1 MRDCHRMKKYK
12 IDRSKNIGNVIFVVE
27 GGRPETGGT
36 ELRLL
41 KKIFAD
47 ILGYEVQELRRGCDE
62 FIGHGVNPQYRVFAL
77 NLPKNQLTQMTDDAL
92 DTLYARI
99 SGEFGIKPED
109 CPIFYLYDRDYLSYK
124 PNELRGKYVK
134 RYTDPYSNENGDIGQ
149 LLLSYPAIE
158 SYLMSCLQDDTYKQL
173 FFLGKELKPEL
184 DRIVFP
190 DGSAENVDL
199 HQKIVD
205 RVFTDD
211 MCEAENR
218 LIHSVTEMD
227 KGLQAVGLGDY
238 DLDNLAPTLLNIYD
252 KQQEKYALDKAFSL
266 ISLVVMAFLEL
277 GVIVEC
283 DEE

>member
-1 MRDCHRMKKYK
+1 MRDCHRMKKYR
-12 IDRSKNIGNVIFVVE
+12 IDKSKNIGNVIFVVE

-158 SYLMSCLQDDTYKQL
+158 SYLMHAFRMTPTNSY
-173 FFLGKELKPEL
+173 FF
-184 DRIVFP
+184 
-190 DGSAENVDL
+190 
-199 HQKIVD
+199 
-205 RVFTDD
+205 
-211 MCEAENR
+211 
-218 LIHSVTEMD
+218 
-227 KGLQAVGLGDY
+227 
-238 DLDNLAPTLLNIYD
+238 
-252 KQQEKYALDKAFSL
+252 
-266 ISLVVMAFLEL
+266 
-277 GVIVEC
+277 
-283 DEE
+283 

>member
-41 KKIFAD
+41 KKVFAD

-77 NLPKNQLTQMTDDAL
+77 NFPKNQLTQMTDEAL

-99 SGEFGIKPED
+99 SGEFGIKPEL
-109 CPIFYLYDRDYLSYK
+109 I
-124 PNELRGKYVK
+124 
-134 RYTDPYSNENGDIGQ
+134 
-149 LLLSYPAIE
+149 
-158 SYLMSCLQDDTYKQL
+158 
-173 FFLGKELKPEL
+173 
-184 DRIVFP
+184 RIVFP

-266 ISLVVMAFLEL
+266 ISLVAMAFLEL

>member
-41 KKIFAD
+41 KKVFAD

-77 NLPKNQLTQMTDDAL
+77 NLPKNQLTHMTDEAL

-99 SGEFGIKPED
+99 SGEFGIKPEL
-109 CPIFYLYDRDYLSYK
+109 I
-124 PNELRGKYVK
+124 
-134 RYTDPYSNENGDIGQ
+134 
-149 LLLSYPAIE
+149 
-158 SYLMSCLQDDTYKQL
+158 
-173 FFLGKELKPEL
+173 
-184 DRIVFP
+184 RIVFP

-266 ISLVVMAFLEL
+266 ISLVAMAFLEL